1 MRPAVPGSGWEDFS
15 SLRKKVIHLGTGTS
29 MPSQFLQECHG
40 GFLLR
45 HSTLRMSCVWIAT
58 VFHNSLRL
66 TNDSRRKLASGRI
79 TNLIS
84 TNVESLQQVFLV
96 LVIIREVCFTSRP

>member
-1 MRPAVPGSGWEDFS
+1 
-15 SLRKKVIHLGTGTS
+15 
-29 MPSQFLQECHG
+29 MPSQFLQECQG

-45 HSTLRMSCVWIAT
+45 HSTLRMSCVWIAI

-66 TNDSRRKLASGRI
+66 TNDSRRKLASRRI